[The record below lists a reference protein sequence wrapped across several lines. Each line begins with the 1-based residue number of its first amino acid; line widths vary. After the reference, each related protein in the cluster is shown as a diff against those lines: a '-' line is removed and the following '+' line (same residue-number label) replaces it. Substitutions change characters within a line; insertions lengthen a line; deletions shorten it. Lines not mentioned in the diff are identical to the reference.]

1 MFTPPRVSSIR
12 QQSIANVKI
21 VKVSASN
28 YFARIQFLFVKLSS
42 ESLRTVNTFSYELWR
57 GKSFSD
63 ERRADESTEIQFET
77 INVTMSVPK
86 WKSDGYR
93 TLFNAARN
101 TDSILIAPRAIS
113 SLTFVQLSQ
122 IAKQTKKHSFD
133 VTFVLTAV
141 FQIGSE

>member
-28 YFARIQFLFVKLSS
+28 YFARIQFLFVKLSP

-57 GKSFSD
+57 SKSFSD

>member
-28 YFARIQFLFVKLSS
+28 YFARIQFLFVKLSP

-86 WKSDGYR
+86 
-93 TLFNAARN
+93 
-101 TDSILIAPRAIS
+101 
-113 SLTFVQLSQ
+113 
-122 IAKQTKKHSFD
+122 
-133 VTFVLTAV
+133 
-141 FQIGSE
+141 